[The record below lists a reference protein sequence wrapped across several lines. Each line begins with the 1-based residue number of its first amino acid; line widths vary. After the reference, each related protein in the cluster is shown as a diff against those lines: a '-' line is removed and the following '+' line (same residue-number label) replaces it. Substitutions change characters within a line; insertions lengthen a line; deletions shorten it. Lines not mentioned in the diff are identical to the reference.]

1 MTRTLYAI
9 RPLPLPLGSLGY
21 ENAIWVERRMLELN
35 SYRRAGESWSDDG
48 SQRRARSREKRC
60 ECAHIFSWPSY

>member
-21 ENAIWVERRMLELN
+21 ENAIWLERRMLELN
-35 SYRRAGESWSDDG
+35 SYRRADESFSGVILRIAAEG
-48 SQRRARSREKRC
+48 SQ
-60 ECAHIFSWPSY
+60 